1 MIQSILSML
10 GDKKCHQRQ
19 DNDNRDKRPHA
30 VSDKCVIGD
39 FLIVNFH
46 AHGDLPLWFSSG
58 PVPEFDD
65 SIAQQQP
72 CAKTESRR
80 KPGFILN
87 V

>member
-1 MIQSILSML
+1 MIQPML
-10 GDKKCHQRQ
+10 FVSGYKKCHQRQ
-19 DNDNRDKRPHA
+19 DNDNRDKRPYA
-30 VSDKCVIGD
+30 VSDKRIIGD

-72 CAKTESRR
+72 CAKIESCR